1 MNYDELS
8 GGYNPL
14 LLRQK
19 KKQWYIKMT
28 IKGNTLYSRNLG
40 VSFEICKDCQAQRYI
55 NNDDDDAMLARIQLL
70 CLQDYFSS
78 EERKNKTLQRWNTD
92 NHMDDSVQIW

>member
-1 MNYDELS
+1 LKNA
-8 GGYNPL
+8 
-14 LLRQK
+14 
-19 KKQWYIKMT
+19 I
-28 IKGNTLYSRNLG
+28 
-40 VSFEICKDCQAQRYI
+40 EICKDCQAQRYI